1 MHIRDIDREH
11 ARIVRQK
18 VLIVRQQE
26 LTAKLHRAGKNPKA
40 RAAREKLYG
49 MLNRLDALE
58 TIASG
63 ERTTNNDS
71 LVEFQS
77 HRTKDSTP

>member
-18 VLIVRQQE
+18 LLIVRQQE
-26 LTAKLHRAGKNPKA
+26 LTAKLHRAGQKPKA
-40 RAAREKLYG
+40 RAAREKLYV

-58 TIASG
+58 ATASG
-63 ERTTNNDS
+63 G
-71 LVEFQS
+71 LVESQS
-77 HRTKDSTP
+77 HRMKDSTP